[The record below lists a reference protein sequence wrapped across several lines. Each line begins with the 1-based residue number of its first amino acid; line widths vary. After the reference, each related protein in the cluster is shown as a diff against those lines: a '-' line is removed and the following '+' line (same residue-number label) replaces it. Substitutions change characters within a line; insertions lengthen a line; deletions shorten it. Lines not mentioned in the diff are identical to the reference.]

1 MSTIVSDL
9 TDSQKHADTLPAVHE
24 LIRTRW
30 SPRSF
35 SDRPVSDQDLMTVLE
50 AARWAASSNNEQPW
64 RFLIA
69 RKEDVDAYRRML
81 SLLVPFNQEWAKTA
95 PILIVMAAKKNFSHS
110 GAPNPYALHDT
121 GAALAHLFLQAN
133 ALGLRA
139 HGMAGFD
146 RERAH
151 EVLGI
156 PADYD
161 LGAAVALGY
170 QDSPDKLTNEKHRT
184 AEIARRQRKPLT
196 EIAFGPFWNQPLLL
210 YPVES
215 RSAGASV
222 AMVAPQPPASAGAS
236 PNAKT

>member
-1 MSTIVSDL
+1 MIAHPGGHGGNCLSTTATFTGSDK
-9 TDSQKHADTLPAVHE
+9 SADTLPSVHE

-35 SDRPVSDQDLMTVLE
+35 SDRPVSDQDLRTVLE

-69 RKEDVDAYRRML
+69 RKEDGEAYRKMFD
-81 SLLVPFNQEWAKTA
+81 LLVPFNQEWARTA
-95 PILIVMAAKKNFSHS
+95 PVLIVMAAKKNFSHN
-110 GAPNPYALHDT
+110 GAPNVYALHDT

-146 RERAH
+146 RERAQ

-170 QDSPDKLTNEKHRT
+170 QDSPDKLTNEKHRA
-184 AEIARRQRKPLT
+184 AEIARRQRKPLN
-196 EIAFGPFWNQPLLL
+196 EIAFGPFWNQPLSL
-210 YPVES
+210 
-215 RSAGASV
+215 
-222 AMVAPQPPASAGAS
+222 
-236 PNAKT
+236 